1 MRSHTLCHLYM
12 QCTHCVFVCSQS
24 VERAS
29 TLVHVQHSKRCY
41 MHPHTVCHLYTQCTC
56 CVFVYFP
63 VCTANVD
70 ASVRAARPKNTHAP
84 SCCVLSVYAIY
95 LWRRHRCAFSTVVRP
110 YILPVCTFM
119 PMTSLH
125 MSQSAE
131 RASTPVYMQHGNKNF
146 MHPDIVCHLYTQCIY
161 CVFVIF
167 TVCSASVETGVCA
180 AQQEIQGLP

>member
-1 MRSHTLCHLYM
+1 MYSLRL
-12 QCTHCVFVCSQS
+12 CVFPIC
-24 VERAS
+24 RAS
-29 TLVHVQHSKRCY
+29 VDASARAAQQKMLY
-41 MHPHTVCHLYTQCTC
+41 HPHTVCHLYTQCTC

-95 LWRRHRCAFSTVVRP
+95 LLRRHWCAFSTVVRP
-110 YILPVCTFM
+110 YILPVCTLM
-119 PMTSLH
+119 PVTSLH

-131 RASTPVYMQHGNKNF
+131 RASTPVCMQHGNKNF

-167 TVCSASVETGVCA
+167 TVCSASVDTGVCA